1 MNKGYYY
8 KLINENDYEDE
19 PNIIR
24 TNFPCLILI
33 ENLTKVFKERNFMPD
48 KEDEKFD
55 EYKDNLL
62 NLVKNGLNSVL
73 GYLDLGDSNDF
84 DNKAEMIV
92 DDFINN
98 VDMISTTEQY
108 VDKTLEKLEQIIL
121 KQQEIKEEDLVI

>member
-1 MNKGYYY
+1 MNRGYYY
-8 KLINENDYEDE
+8 KLIDEDDYENE

-33 ENLTKVFKERNFMPD
+33 ENLTKVFKERNSMPD

-73 GYLDLGDSNDF
+73 EYLDLGDSNDF

-92 DDFINN
+92 DDFIDN

-108 VDKTLEKLEQIIL
+108 VDKTLEKLD
-121 KQQEIKEEDLVI
+121 IKFEYVDYFDVIF

>member
-1 MNKGYYY
+1 MNRGYYY

-73 GYLDLGDSNDF
+73 EYLDLGDSNDF

-108 VDKTLEKLEQIIL
+108 VDKTLEKLDIEF
-121 KQQEIKEEDLVI
+121 EYVVYFDVIF